1 VVIRGLGGFC
11 VDCVRERDSALERAV
26 LDLHVND
33 PLVPAAATDAADDE
47 CVARGRDFDVLGVDS
62 GELDDDGEGGRILGA
77 IDVDGRAE
85 PSSGRHEAR
94 NLAEAR
100 EQLFHLVLQPI
111 DVLAWTHARIV
122 PVGRIVKTAGAAVG
136 FLLYVWFAAVKN
148 VDAVN
153 ERKRLRKGFDDGR
166 SLH

>member
-1 VVIRGLGGFC
+1 M
-11 VDCVRERDSALERAV
+11 
-26 LDLHVND
+26 
-33 PLVPAAATDAADDE
+33 PAAATDAVDDE
-47 CVARGRDFDVLGVDS
+47 CVARGRDLDVLGVDS
-62 GELDDDGEGGRILGA
+62 GELDDDGEGRRILGA
-77 IDVDGRAE
+77 IDVDCRAE
-85 PSSGRHEAR
+85 PSPRRDEAR

-100 EQLFHLVLQPI
+100 EQLFHFVLQPI

-122 PVGRIVKTAGAAVG
+122 PVGRILKAVGAAVG

-153 ERKRLRKGFDDGR
+153 ERKRSRKAFDDGR